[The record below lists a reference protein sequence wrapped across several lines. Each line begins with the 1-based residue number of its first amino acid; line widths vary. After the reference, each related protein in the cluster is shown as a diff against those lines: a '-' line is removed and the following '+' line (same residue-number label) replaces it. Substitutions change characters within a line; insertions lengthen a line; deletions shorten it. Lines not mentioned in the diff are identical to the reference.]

1 MITKIRDLENECI
14 ALEREGEDLER
25 KVEET
30 MKQNEAERERD
41 NRQHQEWVSVLV
53 ISLHRYFSKVFD

>member
-41 NRQHQEWVSVLV
+41 NRQHQEWVSL
-53 ISLHRYFSKVFD
+53 L